1 MSTGELI
8 VIGLRLVIPL
18 LILRYWLV
26 GGIVAMVLDA
36 LDVVIIELIGHG
48 GFGSHYAELDKLLD
62 TYYLS
67 LELFVAWRW
76 SNPWTRW
83 PAIALF
89 VVRLIGVVLFEI
101 VDEHYILFIFP
112 NLFENWWLYCVFV
125 LRFFPKLE
133 PKSVRSVVIPMIL
146 LLIPKMIQE
155 YILHVAEA
163 EPWNWTK
170 ENILHT
176 K

>member
-1 MSTGELI
+1 MSTGEWI

-18 LILRYWLV
+18 LILRYWLL

-48 GFGSHYAELDKLLD
+48 GFGSHYAELDKILD

-76 SNPWTRW
+76 TNPWTRI

-89 VVRLIGVVLFEI
+89 GYRVVGVVLFEI
-101 VDEHYILFIFP
+101 IDARVILFIFP
-112 NLFENWWLYCVFV
+112 NLFENWWIYCVV
-125 LRFFPKLE
+125 VMKWFPKLVPGGWLAFHDTVNHWHGPTRLVRE
-133 PKSVRSVVIPMIL
+133 LLTRDDRLDSVGVMGTIALR
-146 LLIPKMIQE
+146 
-155 YILHVAEA
+155 
-163 EPWNWTK
+163 
-170 ENILHT
+170 
-176 K
+176 